1 MFFKE
6 EEELYLMNELKRIEN
21 ERKERERVISHD
33 VQKFVQQQD
42 PNVLTTNNSIQR
54 TVSSSSRRSSINQD
68 YLQRLNNSSNRIST
82 TQKIVKKIKF
92 CFYFISFFFRQH
104 LNLLLELNFLNLN
117 VPVFFYVVNV

>member
-42 PNVLTTNNSIQR
+42 PNILTTHNSIPR

-68 YLQRLNNSSNRIST
+68 YLQRLNSSTNRIPT
-82 TQKIVKKIKF
+82 TPKIVNQIYI
-92 CFYFISFFFRQH
+92 YFISKC
-104 LNLLLELNFLNLN
+104 FLDNIRTSCWN
-117 VPVFFYVVNV
+117 